1 MRARDAENWLEIRQF
16 ARCHVRDYN
25 AKEVIRLT
33 KKEHTRQN
41 RAATVPLI
49 ALLLLAIFSAGAIA
63 TPKITKGP
71 YIIFPGNDTEMM
83 VLWQVNETTTCAFDW
98 GLDPTCASGSLL
110 TEERSP
116 THEHSVTLVDLI
128 PGEHYYYSVT
138 IMEEIHTGDFFAAP
152 PKDAASLKFMVY
164 GDTRTYIRHHNE
176 VCGAMLATLAED
188 PEYQTLL
195 VHSGDWVTAGATE
208 TCWKVEYFSRGASN
222 AVALQASLPIQGCTG
237 NHELYT
243 DPPPKLGSDTLYRKY
258 WPYPYVDE
266 RYWSFDYGP
275 AHFVVLDQYT
285 NYSRFGEL
293 DQLQLAWLKDDLG
306 ANSKD
311 WTFIILHEPGYS
323 AAVGNA
329 NVRLHL
335 QPLCEEYGVDIVFAG
350 HYHCYAR
357 AVKNSVLHITT
368 GGGGAPLGTL
378 MPGPP
383 SLVVSARSL
392 HFCKIEIDGPT
403 LTLTVVTPD
412 GNVLDGYTIE
422 HNG

>member
-1 MRARDAENWLEIRQF
+1 M
-16 ARCHVRDYN
+16 
-25 AKEVIRLT
+25 T
-33 KKEHTRQN
+33 KKPHTLQN
-41 RAATVPLI
+41 RAVTVPLI
-49 ALLLLAIFSAGAIA
+49 ALLLLAIFSASAIA
-63 TPKITKGP
+63 TPKIAKGP
-71 YIIFPGNDTEMM
+71 YIIFPGNNTEMM
-83 VLWQVNETTTCAFDW
+83 VLWQVNETITCAFDW
-98 GLDPTCASGSLL
+98 GLDPTCTSGSLL

-128 PGEHYYYSVT
+128 PGKHYYYSVT
-138 IMEEIHTGDFFAAP
+138 ILEEIHTGDFFAAP
-152 PKDAASLKFMVY
+152 PEDAASLKFMAY

-176 VCGAMLATLAED
+176 VCGAMLATLTEN

-195 VHSGDWVTAGATE
+195 LHSGDWVTAGATE

-243 DPPPKLGSDTLYRKY
+243 DPPPKLGIDTLYRKY

-293 DQLQLAWLKDDLG
+293 DQSQLAWLEDDLG
-306 ANSKD
+306 TNSKD

-323 AAVGNA
+323 AAGGNA

-357 AVKNSVLHITT
+357 AIKNGVLHITT
-368 GGGGAPLGTL
+368 GGGGAPLGVL
-378 MPGPP
+378 MPGPS

-412 GNVLDGYTIE
+412 DNVLDEYTIE
-422 HNG
+422 HDE